1 MLHYFLG
8 GSVTRGLYKDL
19 IWLLNTDTLIDYG
32 VGNFYIHHNIYIHRL
47 MVTIYSLDSGD
58 KGRG

>member
-8 GSVTRGLYKDL
+8 GSVMRGLYKDL

-32 VGNFYIHHNIYIHRL
+32 VTFINIIPL
-47 MVTIYSLDSGD
+47 TSIV
-58 KGRG
+58 